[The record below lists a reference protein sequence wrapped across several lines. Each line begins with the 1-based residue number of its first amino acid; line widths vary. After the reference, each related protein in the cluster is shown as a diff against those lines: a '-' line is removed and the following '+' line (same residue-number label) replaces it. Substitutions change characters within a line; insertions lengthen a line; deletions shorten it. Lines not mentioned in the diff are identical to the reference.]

1 MREDGSFG
9 LMSLISLRKDMLAA
23 IVACDDLFPSL
34 FLSTSQ
40 RQTHTLTRG
49 LKYSLPRCFHSLS
62 LNFC

>member
-1 MREDGSFG
+1 
-9 LMSLISLRKDMLAA
+9 MSLISLRKNMLAA

-49 LKYSLPRCFHSLS
+49 LKYSLPRCSHSLS